1 MHPLFT
7 FYSFGYKP
15 VQNNPD
21 KYNVSFKLHRP
32 VGSNFKQPYKL
43 VFTFSDKAKAIL
55 QKPTLTVNPADGWT
69 NVEVKKVVSINYP
82 KIINC
87 DKLTHST
94 FGTALNE

>member
-1 MHPLFT
+1 M
-7 FYSFGYKP
+7 
-15 VQNNPD
+15 
-21 KYNVSFKLHRP
+21 
-32 VGSNFKQPYKL
+32 GSNFKQPYKL

-87 DKLTHST
+87 FIHCDKLAHST